1 MSIKLKTNDA
11 YKFGKV
17 NNISPVGKIKIS
29 EEGIIE
35 VENEEIAYEIAN
47 SEIGFSILRE
57 GEVASSTVLDTST
70 TNTGEAGTVEVVL
83 DENTKN
89 YISDLENQ
97 VKEKTEKVSILET
110 EKKDLEAKLEESLS
124 MNEEL
129 GQLLESMSAKEEGKS
144 SEGEK
149 TEEVKKPLVE
159 KTKRVVK
166 ENSTVTL

>member
-47 SEIGFSILRE
+47 SEIGFFIVRE
-57 GEVASSTVLDTST
+57 GEVVDASNLSISTVKA
-70 TNTGEAGTVEVVL
+70 GEQGTVEVIL

-89 YISDLENQ
+89 HIGDLENQ
-97 VKEKTEKVSILET
+97 VKQLTESNSILET
-110 EKKDLEAKLEESLS
+110 EKGGLEAKLEESLS

-129 GQLLESMSAKEEGKS
+129 GQLLESMSAKEEKGLD
-144 SEGEK
+144 GEK
-149 TEEVKKPLVE
+149 PVEIKAHAEKPV
-159 KTKRVVK
+159 KTKK
-166 ENSTVTL
+166 EEKVTL